1 MTKAKQESKQ
11 KPKLKESVAA
21 PMRRA
26 AMAKTAAQQLAS
38 LKAPKQKKK
47 AVEEPARPMERTEEE
62 LVDLTSRVYKLVVER
77 GRDGVLQSEI
87 WKELGLTSRDGSRLA
102 IRLERR
108 GLIGRVKV
116 LEEGR
121 WTYKLTPLRFP
132 TDMASIEKAPCIVCQ
147 FESKCSVDGQISPY
161 ACPWLGPWVIGEA
174 RIAGSQSI
182 SGVAPGAPSVAA
194 AAAATTPAAQIPSE

>member
-1 MTKAKQESKQ
+1 MTKGKGQ
-11 KPKLKESVAA
+11 KPPKKEAKA
-21 PMRRA
+21 PPKAR
-26 AMAKTAAQQLAS
+26 
-38 LKAPKQKKK
+38 KAPKKQ
-47 AVEEPARPMERTEEE
+47 AEPQQPVERTEEE

-116 LEEGR
+116 LEDGR

-132 TDMASIEKAPCIVCQ
+132 TDMKSIEKAPCIVCQ
-147 FESKCSVDGQISPY
+147 YEPRCSVDGEISPY
-161 ACPWLGPWVIGEA
+161 VCPWIGPWVVQESLAA
-174 RIAGSQSI
+174 RTQMAEP
-182 SGVAPGAPSVAA
+182 APVPTS
-194 AAAATTPAAQIPSE
+194 

>member
-1 MTKAKQESKQ
+1 MTKGKKSKPRPRTGKPHRTSRPEKAKA
-11 KPKLKESVAA
+11 KPAKRE
-21 PMRRA
+21 RRP
-26 AMAKTAAQQLAS
+26 
-38 LKAPKQKKK
+38 KATY
-47 AVEEPARPMERTEEE
+47 EPVERTEEE

-77 GRDGVLQSEI
+77 GKDGVLQSEI

-147 FESKCSVDGQISPY
+147 YESKCAIDGEISPY
-161 ACPWLGPWVIGEA
+161 ICPWIGPWVVDESKRARGQIAEA
-174 RIAGSQSI
+174 EPLKVR
-182 SGVAPGAPSVAA
+182 
-194 AAAATTPAAQIPSE
+194 

>member
-1 MTKAKQESKQ
+1 VTKAKPKSKPSAKQ
-11 KPKLKESVAA
+11 KWAPAKPKS
-21 PMRRA
+21 
-26 AMAKTAAQQLAS
+26 Q
-38 LKAPKQKKK
+38 PKRELTVKKK
-47 AVEEPARPMERTEEE
+47 EEPPRPVERTEEE

-132 TDMASIEKAPCIVCQ
+132 TDMTSIEKAPCVVCQ
-147 FESKCSVDGQISPY
+147 FESKCIFDGQISPY
-161 ACPWLGPWVIGEA
+161 ICPLIGPWVMGEA
-174 RIAGSQSI
+174 RVVRGQTVPTVI
-182 SGVAPGAPSVAA
+182 SPG
-194 AAAATTPAAQIPSE
+194 

>member
-1 MTKAKQESKQ
+1 VKKLAPKKEKAKQ
-11 KPKLKESVAA
+11 
-21 PMRRA
+21 
-26 AMAKTAAQQLAS
+26 
-38 LKAPKQKKK
+38 KAPQQP
-47 AVEEPARPMERTEEE
+47 VERTEEE

-77 GRDGVLQSEI
+77 GKDGVLQSEI

-147 FESKCSVDGQISPY
+147 YEPKCSIDGEVSPY
-161 ACPWLGPWVIGEA
+161 ICPWIGPWVIGESKQPKTQVEA
-174 RIAGSQSI
+174 E
-182 SGVAPGAPSVAA
+182 SV
-194 AAAATTPAAQIPSE
+194 QLR

>member
-1 MTKAKQESKQ
+1 MKKKQKAKAKQAK
-11 KPKLKESVAA
+11 KEKGAKKEAEA
-21 PMRRA
+21 P
-26 AMAKTAAQQLAS
+26 
-38 LKAPKQKKK
+38 
-47 AVEEPARPMERTEEE
+47 RPVERTEEE

-132 TDMASIEKAPCIVCQ
+132 TDMASIEKAPCIICQ
-147 FESKCSVDGQISPY
+147 YEPKCSVDGEVSPY
-161 ACPWLGPWVIGEA
+161 VCPWIGPWVIEEA
-174 RIAGSQSI
+174 KLAKAQ
-182 SGVAPGAPSVAA
+182 VAEPHPVTAR
-194 AAAATTPAAQIPSE
+194 

>member
-1 MTKAKQESKQ
+1 MKQPTKNPAKQA
-11 KPKLKESVAA
+11 KPKPAK
-21 PMRRA
+21 
-26 AMAKTAAQQLAS
+26 KTAR
-38 LKAPKQKKK
+38 APKKQ
-47 AVEEPARPMERTEEE
+47 AEPSQPVERTEEE

-147 FESKCSVDGQISPY
+147 YESRCSVDGEVSPY
-161 ACPWLGPWVIGEA
+161 ICPWLGPWVIEEA
-174 RIAGSQSI
+174 RAARAQM
-182 SGVAPGAPSVAA
+182 AEPSAV
-194 AAAATTPAAQIPSE
+194 PAR

>member
-1 MTKAKQESKQ
+1 M
-11 KPKLKESVAA
+11 
-21 PMRRA
+21 
-26 AMAKTAAQQLAS
+26 
-38 LKAPKQKKK
+38 
-47 AVEEPARPMERTEEE
+47 
-62 LVDLTSRVYKLVVER
+62 VDLTSRVYKLVVER

-132 TDMASIEKAPCIVCQ
+132 TDMTSIEKAPCIVCQ
-147 FESKCSVDGQISPY
+147 YEPKCSIDGEISPY
-161 ACPWLGPWVIGEA
+161 VCPWIGPWVIEEA
-174 RIAGSQSI
+174 RIAQGRI
-182 SGVAPGAPSVAA
+182 AEPSAV
-194 AAAATTPAAQIPSE
+194 PAR

>member
-1 MTKAKQESKQ
+1 MKSKKAKQKPAKKRA
-11 KPKLKESVAA
+11 KPKGAKAA
-21 PMRRA
+21 KKP
-26 AMAKTAAQQLAS
+26 AQ
-38 LKAPKQKKK
+38 PP
-47 AVEEPARPMERTEEE
+47 EPVERTEEE

-132 TDMASIEKAPCIVCQ
+132 TDMASIEKAPCVICQ
-147 FESKCSVDGQISPY
+147 YEAKCSVDGEVSPY
-161 ACPWLGPWVIGEA
+161 VCPWIGPWVVEEA
-174 RIAGSQSI
+174 RASRTQMAEPHP
-182 SGVAPGAPSVAA
+182 VAVR
-194 AAAATTPAAQIPSE
+194 

>member
-1 MTKAKQESKQ
+1 MKQKAKQAKPEKHPPPKKQ
-11 KPKLKESVAA
+11 PKV
-21 PMRRA
+21 
-26 AMAKTAAQQLAS
+26 
-38 LKAPKQKKK
+38 QKKQEQPPQP
-47 AVEEPARPMERTEEE
+47 VERTEEE

-87 WKELGLTSRDGSRLA
+87 WKELELTSRDGSRLA

-132 TDMASIEKAPCIVCQ
+132 TDMASIEKAPCIICQ
-147 FESKCSVDGQISPY
+147 YESKCSVDGEVSPY
-161 ACPWLGPWVIGEA
+161 VCPWIGPWVIEEFRAA
-174 RIAGSQSI
+174 R
-182 SGVAPGAPSVAA
+182 
-194 AAAATTPAAQIPSE
+194 TQIPEESPVPLR

>member
-1 MTKAKQESKQ
+1 MAKEKPKKSAPPKKAKEAKEKAKPAKKEAR
-11 KPKLKESVAA
+11 KPKA
-21 PMRRA
+21 PP
-26 AMAKTAAQQLAS
+26 Q
-38 LKAPKQKKK
+38 P
-47 AVEEPARPMERTEEE
+47 VERTEEE

-77 GRDGVLQSEI
+77 GKDGVLQSEI

-132 TDMASIEKAPCIVCQ
+132 TDMASIEKAPCVVCQ
-147 FESKCSVDGQISPY
+147 YEPKCSVDGEISPY
-161 ACPWLGPWVIGEA
+161 ICPWIGPWTIDEMKRLGGPAMEPRA
-174 RIAGSQSI
+174 MH
-182 SGVAPGAPSVAA
+182 AP
-194 AAAATTPAAQIPSE
+194 

>member
-1 MTKAKQESKQ
+1 MKEKAKA
-11 KPKLKESVAA
+11 KPKQVKEKGAD
-21 PMRRA
+21 
-26 AMAKTAAQQLAS
+26 
-38 LKAPKQKKK
+38 KK
-47 AVEEPARPMERTEEE
+47 AAKLAKKQAPPQPVERTEEE

-77 GRDGVLQSEI
+77 GREGVLQSEI

-132 TDMASIEKAPCIVCQ
+132 TDMTSIERAPCIVCQ
-147 FESKCSVDGQISPY
+147 YESKCSIDGEISPY
-161 ACPWLGPWVIGEA
+161 VCPWIGPWVIEESRAAMAPVPEA
-174 RIAGSQSI
+174 KA
-182 SGVAPGAPSVAA
+182 V
-194 AAAATTPAAQIPSE
+194 PAR

>member
-1 MTKAKQESKQ
+1 MKQKHGAKQGH
-11 KPKLKESVAA
+11 A
-21 PMRRA
+21 
-26 AMAKTAAQQLAS
+26 
-38 LKAPKQKKK
+38 QKKPPHK
-47 AVEEPARPMERTEEE
+47 PARPARKPAPAPQPVERTEEE

-77 GRDGVLQSEI
+77 GREGVLQSEI

-132 TDMASIEKAPCIVCQ
+132 TDMTSIERAPCIVCQ
-147 FESKCSVDGQISPY
+147 YESKCSVDGEISPY
-161 ACPWLGPWVIGEA
+161 VCPWIGPWVIEEWRLSRVPVAEA
-174 RIAGSQSI
+174 SA
-182 SGVAPGAPSVAA
+182 VAVR
-194 AAAATTPAAQIPSE
+194 

>member
-1 MTKAKQESKQ
+1 MKQ
-11 KPKLKESVAA
+11 KPKAKE
-21 PMRRA
+21 
-26 AMAKTAAQQLAS
+26 Q
-38 LKAPKQKKK
+38 KQKPAKKVAKAAKK
-47 AVEEPARPMERTEEE
+47 AEEPPEPVERTEEE

-132 TDMASIEKAPCIVCQ
+132 TDMASIEKAPCIICQ
-147 FESKCSVDGQISPY
+147 YESKCSVDGEVSPY
-161 ACPWLGPWVIGEA
+161 ICPWVGPWVIEEMRVA
-174 RIAGSQSI
+174 RAP
-182 SGVAPGAPSVAA
+182 VPGAGAL
-194 AAAATTPAAQIPSE
+194 PAR

>member
-1 MTKAKQESKQ
+1 MKEKNQ
-11 KPKLKESVAA
+11 KKRIARA
-21 PMRRA
+21 PSRSAPRA
-26 AMAKTAAQQLAS
+26 EK
-38 LKAPKQKKK
+38 KRPRAPKRAQ
-47 AVEEPARPMERTEEE
+47 PSQPQERTEEE

-132 TDMASIEKAPCIVCQ
+132 TDMTSIEKAPCIVCQ
-147 FESKCSVDGQISPY
+147 YEPKCSVEGEISPY
-161 ACPWLGPWVIGEA
+161 VCPWIGPWVIEERKASPLPPPEA
-174 RIAGSQSI
+174 SPIAVG
-182 SGVAPGAPSVAA
+182 
-194 AAAATTPAAQIPSE
+194 

>member
-1 MTKAKQESKQ
+1 MKQPKKKMVKEP
-11 KPKLKESVAA
+11 KPKPTKKQG
-21 PMRRA
+21 R
-26 AMAKTAAQQLAS
+26 
-38 LKAPKQKKK
+38 APKKQ
-47 AVEEPARPMERTEEE
+47 AELPQPVERTEEE

-132 TDMASIEKAPCIVCQ
+132 TDMTSIEKAPCIVCQ
-147 FESKCSVDGQISPY
+147 YESKCSVDGEVSPY
-161 ACPWLGPWVIGEA
+161 ICPWLGPWVIEEA
-174 RIAGSQSI
+174 RAARAQM
-182 SGVAPGAPSVAA
+182 AEPSAV
-194 AAAATTPAAQIPSE
+194 PAR

>member
-1 MTKAKQESKQ
+1 MKQKAK
-11 KPKLKESVAA
+11 
-21 PMRRA
+21 
-26 AMAKTAAQQLAS
+26 AKREPA
-38 LKAPKQKKK
+38 KAPKKQAKPQKKQ
-47 AVEEPARPMERTEEE
+47 AEQEQPVERTEEE

-132 TDMASIEKAPCIVCQ
+132 TDMASIEKAPCIICQ
-147 FESKCSVDGQISPY
+147 YESKCSVDGEVSPY
-161 ACPWLGPWVIGEA
+161 VCPWIGPWVVEEA
-174 RIAGSQSI
+174 R
-182 SGVAPGAPSVAA
+182 VARAPVPEASAV
-194 AAAATTPAAQIPSE
+194 PAR

>member
-1 MTKAKQESKQ
+1 MKKQTK
-11 KPKLKESVAA
+11 KPVKVARKPA
-21 PMRRA
+21 VKVEP
-26 AMAKTAAQQLAS
+26 KVK
-38 LKAPKQKKK
+38 KAP
-47 AVEEPARPMERTEEE
+47 APPVPVERTEEE

-116 LEEGR
+116 LEDGR

-147 FESKCSVDGQISPY
+147 YESKCSPDGEMSPY
-161 ACPWLGPWVIGEA
+161 VCPWIGPWVMGESRMQPPQA
-174 RIAGSQSI
+174 VTAG
-182 SGVAPGAPSVAA
+182 V
-194 AAAATTPAAQIPSE
+194 TP

>member
-1 MTKAKQESKQ
+1 MKMKEKRGTAKSKRPAKEEKPAKRQPRAQ
-11 KPKLKESVAA
+11 KRKE
-21 PMRRA
+21 
-26 AMAKTAAQQLAS
+26 
-38 LKAPKQKKK
+38 
-47 AVEEPARPMERTEEE
+47 EETEPVERTEEE

-116 LEEGR
+116 LEDGR

-132 TDMASIEKAPCIVCQ
+132 TDMTSIEKAPCIVCQ
-147 FESKCSVDGQISPY
+147 YEPKCSVEGEISPY
-161 ACPWLGPWVIGEA
+161 VCPWIGPWVIQEA
-174 RIAGSQSI
+174 LAARNPPPEQA
-182 SGVAPGAPSVAA
+182 VASAR
-194 AAAATTPAAQIPSE
+194 

>member
-1 MTKAKQESKQ
+1 MKQ
-11 KPKLKESVAA
+11 KPKPAKRQKQLKEKTQSK
-21 PMRRA
+21 
-26 AMAKTAAQQLAS
+26 AKKQAR
-38 LKAPKQKKK
+38 APKKQ
-47 AVEEPARPMERTEEE
+47 AEPAQPVERTEEE

-132 TDMASIEKAPCIVCQ
+132 TDMASIEKAPCIICQ
-147 FESKCSVDGQISPY
+147 YESKCSIDGEVSPY
-161 ACPWLGPWVIGEA
+161 VCPWIGPWVIEEA
-174 RIAGSQSI
+174 RTSRAPVPEAGP
-182 SGVAPGAPSVAA
+182 V
-194 AAAATTPAAQIPSE
+194 PAR

>member
-1 MTKAKQESKQ
+1 MTKAKKQ
-11 KPKLKESVAA
+11 AKQPKKQASPQPKPK
-21 PMRRA
+21 
-26 AMAKTAAQQLAS
+26 
-38 LKAPKQKKK
+38 KAP
-47 AVEEPARPMERTEEE
+47 EPPQPVERTEEE

-116 LEEGR
+116 LEDGR

-147 FESKCSVDGQISPY
+147 YESKCSIDGEISPY
-161 ACPWLGPWVIGEA
+161 ICPWIGPWVVSEA
-174 RIAGSQSI
+174 RTPSAQ
-182 SGVAPGAPSVAA
+182 VAPASAI
-194 AAAATTPAAQIPSE
+194 ATG

>member
-1 MTKAKQESKQ
+1 M
-11 KPKLKESVAA
+11 
-21 PMRRA
+21 
-26 AMAKTAAQQLAS
+26 
-38 LKAPKQKKK
+38 
-47 AVEEPARPMERTEEE
+47 
-62 LVDLTSRVYKLVVER
+62 VDLTSRVYKLVVET

-116 LEEGR
+116 LEDGR

-147 FESKCSVDGQISPY
+147 YEPKCSIEGEVSPY
-161 ACPWLGPWVIGEA
+161 VCPWIGPWVIQEVMAA
-174 RIAGSQSI
+174 RT
-182 SGVAPGAPSVAA
+182 GAPAPEPVSAG
-194 AAAATTPAAQIPSE
+194 

>member
-1 MTKAKQESKQ
+1 MTKHKAAAKRSR
-11 KPKLKESVAA
+11 PS
-21 PMRRA
+21 
-26 AMAKTAAQQLAS
+26 
-38 LKAPKQKKK
+38 KAPKPRAQKEGARAKKK
-47 AVEEPARPMERTEEE
+47 EEAPRPVERTEEE

-77 GRDGVLQSEI
+77 GREGVLQSEI

-132 TDMASIEKAPCIVCQ
+132 TDMTSIEKAPCIVCQ
-147 FESKCSVDGQISPY
+147 FESKCSIDGQINPY
-161 ACPWLGPWVIGEA
+161 ICPWIGPWVIEEA
-174 RIAGSQSI
+174 R
-182 SGVAPGAPSVAA
+182 VAQMQAPQADPV
-194 AAAATTPAAQIPSE
+194 PAR

>member
-1 MTKAKQESKQ
+1 
-11 KPKLKESVAA
+11 
-21 PMRRA
+21 
-26 AMAKTAAQQLAS
+26 
-38 LKAPKQKKK
+38 
-47 AVEEPARPMERTEEE
+47 
-62 LVDLTSRVYKLVVER
+62 VYKLVVER

-132 TDMASIEKAPCIVCQ
+132 TDMTSIEKAPCIICQ
-147 FESKCSVDGQISPY
+147 YESKCSIDGEVSPY
-161 ACPWLGPWVIGEA
+161 ICPWIGPWVIEEA
-174 RIAGSQSI
+174 RLAR
-182 SGVAPGAPSVAA
+182 APVPEAS
-194 AAAATTPAAQIPSE
+194 PARAR

>member
-1 MTKAKQESKQ
+1 MKQKQ
-11 KPKLKESVAA
+11 KPKPKKEEK
-21 PMRRA
+21 P
-26 AMAKTAAQQLAS
+26 KAS
-38 LKAPKQKKK
+38 PKPRVRSQRKKDE
-47 AVEEPARPMERTEEE
+47 ADQPVERTEEE

-132 TDMASIEKAPCIVCQ
+132 TDMASIEKAPCVICQ
-147 FESKCSVDGQISPY
+147 YESKCTVDGEISPY
-161 ACPWLGPWVIGEA
+161 ICPWIGPWVIEEA
-174 RIAGSQSI
+174 RLARTP
-182 SGVAPGAPSVAA
+182 VAEPNPV
-194 AAAATTPAAQIPSE
+194 PAR

>member
-1 MTKAKQESKQ
+1 MKKQDN
-11 KPKLKESVAA
+11 
-21 PMRRA
+21 
-26 AMAKTAAQQLAS
+26 KTQARNQAS
-38 LKAPKQKKK
+38 PKK
-47 AVEEPARPMERTEEE
+47 AAKPEPRQRKPEEAPEPVERTEEE

-116 LEEGR
+116 LEDGR

-147 FESKCSVDGQISPY
+147 YESKCSVDGEISPY
-161 ACPWLGPWVIGEA
+161 VCPWIGPWVVEESRVSQAQVAQESPIQA
-174 RIAGSQSI
+174 R
-182 SGVAPGAPSVAA
+182 
-194 AAAATTPAAQIPSE
+194 

>member
-1 MTKAKQESKQ
+1 MKQTKKPEAKKGKAPRQERT
-11 KPKLKESVAA
+11 PK
-21 PMRRA
+21 
-26 AMAKTAAQQLAS
+26 KTAPVQ
-38 LKAPKQKKK
+38 P
-47 AVEEPARPMERTEEE
+47 VERTEEE

-77 GRDGVLQSEI
+77 GREGVLQSEI

-132 TDMASIEKAPCIVCQ
+132 TDMTSIEKAPCIICQ
-147 FESKCSVDGQISPY
+147 YESKCSVEGEVSPY
-161 ACPWLGPWVIGEA
+161 VCPWIGPWVIEEA
-174 RIAGSQSI
+174 RVSRAQ
-182 SGVAPGAPSVAA
+182 VAA
-194 AAAATTPAAQIPSE
+194 AGPLPAR

>member
-1 MTKAKQESKQ
+1 MAGIAKRKLKLPKSKKTSGKAKK
-11 KPKLKESVAA
+11 
-21 PMRRA
+21 
-26 AMAKTAAQQLAS
+26 AKRTEAEPGQS
-38 LKAPKQKKK
+38 EM
-47 AVEEPARPMERTEEE
+47 EELEELQPVERTEEE

-77 GRDGVLQSEI
+77 GKDGVLQSEI

-132 TDMASIEKAPCIVCQ
+132 TDMVSIERAPCIVCPY
-147 FESKCSVDGQISPY
+147 EAKCNIDGEISPY
-161 ACPWLGPWVIGEA
+161 NCPWIGPWVVKEFKEA
-174 RIAGSQSI
+174 QS
-182 SGVAPGAPSVAA
+182 APASP
-194 AAAATTPAAQIPSE
+194 TEQLTIP

>member
-1 MTKAKQESKQ
+1 MKKDSKARPERTRAKSPTKKEKPVKKQ
-11 KPKLKESVAA
+11 AA
-21 PMRRA
+21 PP
-26 AMAKTAAQQLAS
+26 Q
-38 LKAPKQKKK
+38 PI
-47 AVEEPARPMERTEEE
+47 ERTEEE
-62 LVDLTSRVYKLVVER
+62 LVDLTSRVYRLVVER

-132 TDMASIEKAPCIVCQ
+132 TDMTSIEKAPCIICQ
-147 FESKCSVDGQISPY
+147 YESKCSIEGEISPY
-161 ACPWLGPWVIGEA
+161 VCPWIGPWVVEEA
-174 RIAGSQSI
+174 RLSRTQVAEAGP
-182 SGVAPGAPSVAA
+182 VPGR
-194 AAAATTPAAQIPSE
+194 

>member
-1 MTKAKQESKQ
+1 MKKESKSKEGPKAKQAD
-11 KPKLKESVAA
+11 P
-21 PMRRA
+21 
-26 AMAKTAAQQLAS
+26 
-38 LKAPKQKKK
+38 K
-47 AVEEPARPMERTEEE
+47 AVKHQPKAQRKKEEPEEPVERTEEE
-62 LVDLTSRVYKLVVER
+62 LVDLTSRVYKLVVEK

-132 TDMASIEKAPCIVCQ
+132 TDMTSIEKAPCIVCQ
-147 FESKCSVDGQISPY
+147 YEPKCSVEGEISPY
-161 ACPWLGPWVIGEA
+161 VCPWIGPWVIQESLAA
-174 RIAGSQSI
+174 RN
-182 SGVAPGAPSVAA
+182 APTEPAPA
-194 AAAATTPAAQIPSE
+194 PAR

>member
-1 MTKAKQESKQ
+1 MTKS
-11 KPKLKESVAA
+11 KPKSRRRQAPAKSAKPQPRKEAIK
-21 PMRRA
+21 PRN
-26 AMAKTAAQQLAS
+26 
-38 LKAPKQKKK
+38 
-47 AVEEPARPMERTEEE
+47 EEPPRPVERTEEE

-77 GRDGVLQSEI
+77 GREGVLQSEI

-132 TDMASIEKAPCIVCQ
+132 TDMTSIEKAPCITCQ
-147 FESKCSVDGQISPY
+147 FESKCSIDGQISPY
-161 ACPWLGPWVIGEA
+161 VCPWIGPWVIEEA
-174 RIAGSQSI
+174 KVPQAQVAEINAIA
-182 SGVAPGAPSVAA
+182 AR
-194 AAAATTPAAQIPSE
+194 

>member
-1 MTKAKQESKQ
+1 MTAPKKTAKQP
-11 KPKLKESVAA
+11 KPKPALKQ
-21 PMRRA
+21 
-26 AMAKTAAQQLAS
+26 AKAT
-38 LKAPKQKKK
+38 KKQ
-47 AVEEPARPMERTEEE
+47 AEPPQPVERTEEE

-132 TDMASIEKAPCIVCQ
+132 TDMTSIEKAPCIVCQ
-147 FESKCSVDGQISPY
+147 YESKCSVDGEVSPY
-161 ACPWLGPWVIGEA
+161 VCPWLGPWVIEESRAA
-174 RIAGSQSI
+174 RTQ
-182 SGVAPGAPSVAA
+182 VAEPNAV
-194 AAAATTPAAQIPSE
+194 PAR